1 MSLMTCVQLCF
12 LQDTVQ
18 QLLFACYSGGELR
31 PHHSCYISQSVSS
44 LSHPIRLVVNCLP
57 GGSQVSGDVPL
68 ATHFSLVQSQTQI
81 VDVLT
86 LLGCH
91 CSNLCHT
98 LMLICNNKCYRFQIQ
113 HITGL
118 PSLLFCLLFLIFTYQ
133 LTVKMFHW

>member
-1 MSLMTCVQLCF
+1 VLWLGGSKRDTDMMICLCYVCNCAFYKILFNSYCSLVIAEVNYDHTSHV
-12 LQDTVQ
+12 
-18 QLLFACYSGGELR
+18 
-31 PHHSCYISQSVSS
+31 ISVSQLALS

-68 ATHFSLVQSQTQI
+68 ATHVSLVQSQTQI

-98 LMLICNNKCYRFQIQ
+98 LHSDVDLELQML
-113 HITGL
+113 HIL
-118 PSLLFCLLFLIFTYQ
+118 NLAH
-133 LTVKMFHW
+133 HWVS